1 MTNSGHSKVNNLKIL
16 NFRFTYSLALLVLL
30 AQCES
35 KKNTEQYFNR
45 LGQAR
50 SPYLKGHADN
60 PVDWYEWGPEALE
73 KAKNERKPLIVS
85 VGYASC
91 HWCHVMEEES
101 FMDTTVARI
110 MNENFVSIKVDREE
124 RPDIDQIYIHAAQLI
139 SGNAG
144 WPLNAF
150 ALPDGKP
157 FYVATYFPKEQ
168 WLKVLQQILD
178 TYKND
183 YNKVV
188 IQADAITR
196 NIQATDLISVPENN
210 QINFTRKNYQD
221 IFSSWQPEID
231 FEHGGL
237 AGSQKFPM
245 PVIWENLLQHH
256 YLTGENKSL
265 DAVTLTLD
273 KMASGGIYDHLA
285 GGFAR
290 YATDTEW
297 KVPHF
302 EKMLYDNAQLISLY
316 SHAYQVTHSPDY
328 EKVITETLSFI
339 KNELTSSEGGFYSS
353 INADS
358 EGEEGK
364 FYVWTKAELE
374 KLLDDKSAPIFF
386 DYYTITEDGNWEEG
400 KNVLYRTSTD
410 DEIAHKHSLTISELD
425 QVISNS
431 KKILFDARNKRIH
444 PTSDD
449 KILTG
454 WNALMLMGYLDAYNA
469 LNKNEYMEV
478 ALTNA
483 RFIEQKGMRKDGG
496 LWRNLQGNNGSIDAF
511 LDDYAL
517 LAKAYLKLFQATFD
531 IHWLELSQKLTQYA
545 VKHFYDENTGM
556 FFYTS
561 DQSDQLVVRTMELS
575 DNVIPSSNSVMA
587 EVLVQLG
594 EYYGED
600 KMKAMSNAMVAQIT
614 QNPSTL
620 DPFHANWAR
629 ISGIVAYQPF
639 EVAVMGE
646 DALKKSHDIQQQ
658 YLPTSLFMGGTQENL
673 PLLENKLVVGKT
685 MIYVCRDKVC
695 KLPVQEVEKALA
707 QLKGQ

>member
-1 MTNSGHSKVNNLKIL
+1 MTLNL
-16 NFRFTYSLALLVLL
+16 RSTYSLALLVLL

-35 KKNTEQYFNR
+35 KKNTEQTFNR
-45 LGQAR
+45 LAQAS
-50 SPYLKGHADN
+50 SPYLKEHADN

-73 KAKNERKPLIVS
+73 KAKNENKPLIVS

-168 WLKVLQQILD
+168 WIKVLKQILD

-210 QINFTRKNYQD
+210 QINFTKKDYQA

-231 FEHGGL
+231 FKHGGL

-245 PVIWENLLQHH
+245 PAIWENLLQHH

-265 DAVTLTLD
+265 EAVTLTLD

-290 YATDTEW
+290 YTTDTEW

-328 EKVITETLSFI
+328 EKVIQETLAFVQQ
-339 KNELTSSEGGFYSS
+339 ELTSPEGGFYSS

-374 KLLDDKSAPIFF
+374 KLLDEKSASIFF
-386 DYYTITEDGNWEEG
+386 DYYTITNEGNWEDG
-400 KNVLYRTSTD
+400 KNILYRTSN
-410 DEIAHKHSLTISELD
+410 DEEFVRKHSLTNTELN
-425 QVISNS
+425 QAISNS

-444 PTSDD
+444 PTRDD

-454 WNALMLMGYLDAYNA
+454 WNALMLTGYLDAYNA
-469 LNKNEYMEV
+469 LNKNEYLEI

-496 LWRNLQGNNGSIDAF
+496 LWRNLQGNKASIEAF

-517 LAKAYLKLFQATFD
+517 LAKAYLNLYQATFD

-561 DQSDQLVVRTMELS
+561 AQSNQLVVRKMEL
-575 DNVIPSSNSVMA
+575 DDTVIPASNSVMA
-587 EVLVQLG
+587 EVLFQLG
-594 EYYGED
+594 EYYDDE
-600 KMKAMSNAMVAQIT
+600 KFKTMSNSMLAQMT
-614 QNPSTL
+614 QNPSSL

-629 ISGIVAYQPF
+629 ISGIVAYHPF
-639 EVAVMGE
+639 EVAVMGS
-646 DALKKSHDIQQQ
+646 DALQKSQELQQH
-658 YLPTSLFMGGTQENL
+658 YLPTSLFMGGIQENL
-673 PLLENKLVVGKT
+673 PLLENKLVAGKT
-685 MIYVCRDKVC
+685 MIYVCRNKVC
-695 KLPVQEVEKALA
+695 KLPLQEVEKALT
-707 QLKGQ
+707 QLNNQKSVR

>member
-1 MTNSGHSKVNNLKIL
+1 L
-16 NFRFTYSLALLVLL
+16 NFRFTYSLALLFLL

-35 KKNTEQYFNR
+35 KKNTEQSFNR
-45 LGQAR
+45 LAHAS
-50 SPYLKGHADN
+50 SPYLKEHADN

-124 RPDIDQIYIHAAQLI
+124 RPDIDQIYLHAAQLI

-168 WLKVLQQILD
+168 WIKVLTQILD

-188 IQADAITR
+188 LQADAITR
-196 NIQATDLISVPENN
+196 NIQATDLISVPKNN
-210 QINFTRKNYQD
+210 QINFTKKNYQE

-231 FEHGGL
+231 FENGGL
-237 AGSQKFPM
+237 TGSQKFPM

-256 YLTGENKSL
+256 YLTGEKKSL
-265 DAVTLTLD
+265 EAVTRTLD

-285 GGFAR
+285 GGFVR

-316 SHAYQVTHSPDY
+316 SHAYQVTHSSNY
-328 EKVITETLSFI
+328 EKIIQETLSFVQQ
-339 KNELTSSEGGFYSS
+339 ELTSPDRGFHSS

-364 FYVWTKAELE
+364 FYVWTKSELE
-374 KLLDDKSAPIFF
+374 NLLDDNSTPIFF
-386 DYYTITEDGNWEEG
+386 DYYNITDKGNWEDG
-400 KNVLYRTSTD
+400 KNILYRTSTD
-410 DEIAHKHSLTISELD
+410 EEFARKHSMSIAELD
-425 QVISNS
+425 QTISS
-431 KKILFDARNKRIH
+431 SRKIVLKARNKRIH
-444 PTSDD
+444 PTRDD

-454 WNALMLMGYLDAYNA
+454 WNALMLTGCIHAYQA
-469 LNKNEYMEV
+469 LNKNEYLEI
-478 ALTNA
+478 ALSNA
-483 RFIEQKGMRKDGG
+483 RFIEKKGIRKDGG
-496 LWRNLQGNNGSIDAF
+496 LWRNLQGSTGSIDAF

-517 LAKAYLKLFQATFD
+517 LAKAYLNLYQVTFD
-531 IHWLELSQKLTQYA
+531 VHWLELSRSLTDYT
-545 VKHFYDENTGM
+545 VTHFYDEKTGM

-561 DQSDQLVVRTMELS
+561 DQSDQLVVRKIELD

-587 EVLVQLG
+587 DALFQLG
-594 EYYGED
+594 EYYDNENY
-600 KMKAMSNAMVAQIT
+600 KAMSNAMIAQMT

-620 DPFHANWAR
+620 DPFHANWTR

-639 EVAVMGE
+639 EVAVMGD
-646 DALKKSHDIQQQ
+646 DALKESHELQQH
-658 YLPTSLFMGGTQENL
+658 YLPTSIFMGGTQENL
-673 PLLENKLVVGKT
+673 PLLENKLVTDKT

-695 KLPVQEVEKALA
+695 KLPVQEVEKAIT
-707 QLKGQ
+707 QLKSN

>member
-1 MTNSGHSKVNNLKIL
+1 L
-16 NFRFTYSLALLVLL
+16 NFRFTYSLAILVLL

-35 KKNTEQYFNR
+35 KKNTEQSLNR
-45 LGQAR
+45 LAKAS
-50 SPYLKGHADN
+50 SPYLKEHADN
-60 PVDWYEWGPEALE
+60 PVDWYEWGSEALE

-168 WLKVLQQILD
+168 WIKVLTQILD

-188 IQADAITR
+188 IQADAITF
-196 NIQATDLISVPENN
+196 NIQATDLISVPESN
-210 QINFTRKNYQD
+210 QINFSKKSYQD
-221 IFSSWQPEID
+221 LISAWYPEID
-231 FEHGGL
+231 FSNGGL
-237 AGSQKFPM
+237 SGAQKFPM
-245 PVIWENLLQHH
+245 PAVWESLLQHH
-256 YLTGENKSL
+256 YLTGEQKSL
-265 DAVTLTLD
+265 EAVMLTLD
-273 KMASGGIYDHLA
+273 KIAFGGIYDHLG
-285 GGFAR
+285 GGFSR

-316 SHAYQVTHSPDY
+316 SHAYQINHSPVY

-339 KNELTSSEGGFYSS
+339 KNELTSPEGGLYSS

-364 FYVWTKAELE
+364 FYIWTKTELE
-374 KLLDDKSAPIFF
+374 KLVDEKSAAHYFE
-386 DYYTITEDGNWEEG
+386 YYNVTNQGNWEDG
-400 KNVLYRTSTD
+400 KNILYKTSTD
-410 DEIAHKHSLTISELD
+410 EEFANKHSLTIAALD
-425 QVISNS
+425 KIISDS
-431 KKILFDARNKRIH
+431 KRNLLDARSKRIH
-444 PTSDD
+444 PTRDD

-454 WNALMLMGYLDAYNA
+454 WNALMLSGYLDAYHA
-469 LNKNEYMEV
+469 LNKNEFLEI
-478 ALTNA
+478 ALHSAKYLEAN
-483 RFIEQKGMRKDGG
+483 GVRKDGT
-496 LWRNLQGNNGSIDAF
+496 LSRNLKGTSTIDGF
-511 LDDYAL
+511 LDDYVL
-517 LAKAYLKLFQATFD
+517 LAKAYLNLYQATFD
-531 IHWLELSQKLTQYA
+531 MHWLELSRSLTEYTIT
-545 VKHFYDENTGM
+545 HFYDEKTGM
-556 FFYTS
+556 FFYTP
-561 DQSDQLVVRTMELS
+561 DQSDKLAVRKIELD
-575 DNVIPSSNSVMA
+575 DNVIPSSNSIMA
-587 EVLVQLG
+587 DVLFQLG
-594 EYYGED
+594 EYFDDEKY
-600 KMKAMSNAMVAQIT
+600 KAMSNAMIAQMT

-620 DPFHANWAR
+620 DPFHANWTR
-629 ISGIVAYQPF
+629 LSGIVAYQPF
-639 EVAVMGE
+639 EVAVMGNE
-646 DALKKSHDIQQQ
+646 ALQKSHELQQH

-673 PLLENKLVVGKT
+673 PLLENKLVTGKT
-685 MIYVCRDKVC
+685 MIYVCRDKIC
-695 KLPVQEVEKALA
+695 KLPVQDVEKALT
-707 QLKGQ
+707 QLKSD

>member
-1 MTNSGHSKVNNLKIL
+1 MTLNL
-16 NFRFTYSLALLVLL
+16 RSTYSLAFIVLL
-30 AQCES
+30 FAQCEP
-35 KKNTEQYFNR
+35 KKNTEQSFNR
-45 LGQAR
+45 LAQAS
-50 SPYLKGHADN
+50 SPYLKEHADN

-110 MNENFVSIKVDREE
+110 MNENFISIKVDREE

-150 ALPDGKP
+150 AMPDGKP

-168 WLKVLQQILD
+168 WINLLRQILD

-196 NIQATDLISVPENN
+196 NIQTTDLITVPESN
-210 QINFTRKNYQD
+210 QINFGKKNYQD
-221 IFSSWQPEID
+221 MFSSWQPEID
-231 FEHGGL
+231 FINGGL
-237 AGSQKFPM
+237 SGTQKFPM
-245 PVIWENLLQHH
+245 PAIWESLLQHY
-256 YLTGENKSL
+256 YLTGEKKSL
-265 DAVTLTLD
+265 EAATITLG

-290 YATDTEW
+290 YTTDTEW
-297 KVPHF
+297 KTPHF

-316 SHAYQVTHSPDY
+316 AHAYQVTSNPRY
-328 EKVITETLSFI
+328 SKVIQETLEFI
-339 KNELTSSEGGFYSS
+339 QQELTSPEGGFYSS

-364 FYVWTKAELE
+364 FYVWTKSEIE
-374 KLLDDKSAPIFF
+374 KHLDVEEATIFI
-386 DYYTITEDGNWEEG
+386 DYYSITKSGNWEDG
-400 KNVLYRTSTD
+400 KNIIYRTSP
-410 DEIAHKHSLTISELD
+410 DEEFSHKHSLPSTELN
-425 QVISNS
+425 QVISHS
-431 KKILFDARNKRIH
+431 KKILLDVRNRRIH
-444 PTSDD
+444 PTRDD
-449 KILTG
+449 KILTS
-454 WNALMLMGYLDAYNA
+454 WNALMLTGYLDAYQA
-469 LNKNEYMEV
+469 LNKNEYLEISLRS
-478 ALTNA
+478 AK
-483 RFIEQKGMRKDGG
+483 FIETHGIHKDGSTS
-496 LWRNLQGNNGSIDAF
+496 RTLQGPSKINGF

-517 LAKAYLKLFQATFD
+517 LAKAYINLYQATFD
-531 IHWLELSQKLTQYA
+531 IHWLELSRNLVDYTINY
-545 VKHFYDENTGM
+545 FYDEKTGM

-561 DQSDQLVVRTMELS
+561 AQSNQLVVRTMELS

-587 EVLVQLG
+587 EVLFQLG
-594 EYYGED
+594 EYYDYE
-600 KMKAMSNAMVAQIT
+600 KYKSMSNSMLAQIT

-620 DPFHANWAR
+620 DLFHANWAR
-629 ISGIVAYQPF
+629 ITGIVTHRPF

-646 DALKKSHDIQQQ
+646 DALKKSHELQQH
-658 YLPTSLFMGGTQENL
+658 YLPTSLFMGGSQENL
-673 PLLENKLVVGKT
+673 PLLENKLVAGKT
-685 MIYVCRDKVC
+685 IIYVCKDKVC
-695 KLPVQEVEKALA
+695 KLPVQEVQKALT
-707 QLKGQ
+707 QLKSQ